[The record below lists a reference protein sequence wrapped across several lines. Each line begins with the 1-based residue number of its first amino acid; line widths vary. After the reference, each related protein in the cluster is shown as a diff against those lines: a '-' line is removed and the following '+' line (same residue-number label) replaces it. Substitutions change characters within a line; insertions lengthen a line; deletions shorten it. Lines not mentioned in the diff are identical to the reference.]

1 MGSKMSANKD
11 VRQVI
16 KEAKKAGWRVEKN
29 GVNHIQLYPPNII
42 DGFVTMSS
50 SPSSPRN
57 FKNIKMILR
66 SKGLNV

>member
-1 MGSKMSANKD
+1 MSGKLSANKD

-16 KEAKKAGWRVEKN
+16 KVAKKAGWRIEKN
-29 GVNHIQLYPPNII
+29 GVNHIQLYPPNID